1 METVYLVCLIVAG
14 GLALLS
20 AFGDFL
26 DVGVDGDA
34 AFDVDFDL
42 DLDFDT
48 DADFAGVSGT
58 HLETGA
64 APAASIFS
72 LRALVFA
79 VFGFGASGT
88 LLTALGASPAS
99 LVTLALS
106 VGAGLCVGVSVG
118 ALLAYLKRSDT
129 HARPGDEG
137 FRGLT
142 GRVIL
147 PLGAESPGQVVVRR
161 GQREHTVRAL
171 PHPAAHSEPA
181 GWKRVMIVEMKSG
194 IAYVGPLEDDEEQ
207 LLP

>member
-20 AFGDFL
+20 AFGNFL
-26 DVGVDGDA
+26 DFGVNGDA
-34 AFDVDFDL
+34 ALALDV

-48 DADFAGVSGT
+48 DADFADVSGS
-58 HLETGA
+58 HPVTGG

-72 LRALVFA
+72 LRALLFA
-79 VFGFGASGT
+79 VFGFGAAGT
-88 LLTALGASPAS
+88 VLTALGAAPAS
-99 LVTLALS
+99 PLTLILS
-106 VGAGLCVGVSVG
+106 VGAGLFVGLSVG
-118 ALLAYLKRSDT
+118 DLLAYLKRSDT
-129 HARPGDEG
+129 HSRPGDQG

-142 GRVIL
+142 GRVVL
-147 PLGAESPGQVVVRR
+147 PLGADRPGQVVVRR
-161 GQREHTVRAL
+161 GEREHTVRAL

-194 IAYVGPLEDDEEQ
+194 IAYVGPLEGDEEQ

>member
-1 METVYLVCLIVAG
+1 MVTVYLVCLVVAG

-26 DVGVDGDA
+26 DFGVDGDA
-34 AFDVDFDL
+34 ALDLDV

-48 DADFAGVSGT
+48 DADFADVGDT
-58 HLETGA
+58 QLETGS
-64 APAASIFS
+64 APVASIFS
-72 LRALVFA
+72 LRALLFA
-79 VFGFGASGT
+79 LFGFGAAGT
-88 LLTALGASPAS
+88 LLTALGAAPGSP
-99 LVTLALS
+99 LTLALS
-106 VGAGLCVGVSVG
+106 VGAGLSVGLSVGV
-118 ALLAYLKRSDT
+118 LLAYLKRSDT
-129 HARPGDEG
+129 HSRPGDEG

-147 PLGAESPGQVVVRR
+147 PLGADSPGQVVVRR

-194 IAYVGPLEDDEEQ
+194 IAYVGPLEDDEVE

>member
-1 METVYLVCLIVAG
+1 METVYLVCLVVAG

-26 DVGVDGDA
+26 DFGVDGDA
-34 AFDVDFDL
+34 ALDLDV

-48 DADFAGVSGT
+48 DADFADVGDT
-58 HLETGA
+58 QLETGS
-64 APAASIFS
+64 APVASIFS
-72 LRALVFA
+72 LRALLFA
-79 VFGFGASGT
+79 LFGFGAAGT
-88 LLTALGASPAS
+88 LLTALGAAPGSP
-99 LVTLALS
+99 LTLALS
-106 VGAGLCVGVSVG
+106 VGAGLSVGLSVGV
-118 ALLAYLKRSDT
+118 LLAYLKRSDT
-129 HARPGDEG
+129 HSRPGDEG

-147 PLGAESPGQVVVRR
+147 PLGADSPGQVVVRR

-194 IAYVGPLEDDEEQ
+194 IAYVGPLEDDEVE

>member
-26 DVGVDGDA
+26 DFGVDGNA
-34 AFDVDFDL
+34 ALDLDVDL

-48 DADFAGVSGT
+48 DADFADVSGQ
-58 HLETGA
+58 HLEPGG

-72 LRALVFA
+72 LRALLFA
-79 VFGFGASGT
+79 VFGFGAAGT
-88 LLTALGASPAS
+88 VLTALGAGATAP
-99 LVTLALS
+99 LTLALS
-106 VGAGLCVGVSVG
+106 IGAGLSVGLSVG

-129 HARPGDEG
+129 QSRPGDEG

-147 PLGAESPGQVVVRR
+147 PLGADSPGQIVVRR

-171 PHPAAHSEPA
+171 PHPAAHSESA
-181 GWKRVMIVEMKSG
+181 GWKRVMVVEMKSG
-194 IAYVGPLEDDEEQ
+194 IAYVGPLEDDEEE

>member
-14 GLALLS
+14 GLAVLS
-20 AFGDFL
+20 AFGDFF

-34 AFDVDFDL
+34 ALDL

-48 DADFAGVSGT
+48 DADFADVSGP
-58 HLETGA
+58 HVEAGV

-72 LRALVFA
+72 LRALLFA
-79 VFGFGASGT
+79 LFGFGAVGT
-88 LLTALGASPAS
+88 VLTALGAAPVSP
-99 LVTLALS
+99 LTLGLSIGAGLS
-106 VGAGLCVGVSVG
+106 VGLSVG

-129 HARPGDEG
+129 HSRPGDEG

-147 PLGAESPGQVVVRR
+147 PLGADNPGQVLVRR

-181 GWKRVMIVEMKSG
+181 AWKRVMIVEMKSG

>member
-26 DVGVDGDA
+26 DFGVDGDA
-34 AFDVDFDL
+34 ALDLDV

-48 DADFAGVSGT
+48 DADFANVSGP
-58 HLETGA
+58 HLETGI

-72 LRALVFA
+72 LRALLFA
-79 VFGFGASGT
+79 VFGFGAAGT
-88 LLTALGASPAS
+88 VLTALGAAPAS
-99 LVTLALS
+99 PLTLVLSSGAGLS
-106 VGAGLCVGVSVG
+106 VGLSVGV
-118 ALLAYLKRSDT
+118 LLAYLKRSDT
-129 HARPGDEG
+129 HSRYGDEG

-147 PLGAESPGQVVVRR
+147 PLGADSPGQVVVRR
-161 GQREHTVRAL
+161 GEREHTVRAL

-181 GWKRVMIVEMKSG
+181 GWTRVMIVEMKSG
-194 IAYVGPLEDDEEQ
+194 IAYVGPLEEDEEL